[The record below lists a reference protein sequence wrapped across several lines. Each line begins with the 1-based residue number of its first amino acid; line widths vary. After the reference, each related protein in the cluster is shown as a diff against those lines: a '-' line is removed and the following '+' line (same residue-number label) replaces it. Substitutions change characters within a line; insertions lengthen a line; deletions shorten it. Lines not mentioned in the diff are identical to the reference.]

1 MAAFTPTI
9 SLIGSSL
16 AIWKVKTYLRK
27 VAATDSHVLI
37 TGETGT
43 GKELAAQ
50 YIHQHSARRA
60 KPLVTINCAALPDG
74 LLESELFGYERGAFT
89 GAQHPKPGQ
98 VEVASGGVLFLDEI
112 TEMPLT
118 AQAKLLRVLQEH
130 EFFRLGGVRPMRMN
144 VRVIA
149 ATNQDLAGA

>member
-1 MAAFTPTI
+1 MANFTSAT

-27 VAATDSHVLI
+27 VALTDSHVLI

-74 LLESELFGYERGAFT
+74 LLESELFGYSGARSL
-89 GAQHPKPGQ
+89 GRRHPIP
-98 VEVASGGVLFLDEI
+98 E
-112 TEMPLT
+112 
-118 AQAKLLRVLQEH
+118 
-130 EFFRLGGVRPMRMN
+130 N
-144 VRVIA
+144 
-149 ATNQDLAGA
+149 

>member
-1 MAAFTPTI
+1 MANFTPST

-16 AIWKVKTYLRK
+16 AMWKVKTYLRK
-27 VAATDSHVLI
+27 VAVTDSHVLI

-50 YIHQHSARRA
+50 YIHRHSARRA

-89 GAQHPKPGQ
+89 GAT
-98 VEVASGGVLFLDEI
+98 SSYCW
-112 TEMPLT
+112 
-118 AQAKLLRVLQEH
+118 
-130 EFFRLGGVRPMRMN
+130 
-144 VRVIA
+144 
-149 ATNQDLAGA
+149 

>member
-1 MAAFTPTI
+1 MTQLSTAP
-9 SLIGSSL
+9 SMIGNSL

-27 VAATDSHVLI
+27 VAMSNRHVLI

-50 YIHQHSARRA
+50 YIHDHSARRT

-89 GAQHPKPGQ
+89 GAHTSNEGKL
-98 VEVASGGVLFLDEI
+98 ASANGGTVFLDEI
-112 TEMPLT
+112 GDLSPY
-118 AQAKLLRVLQEH
+118 AQAKVLRAIETKQVH
-130 EFFRLGGVRPMRMN
+130 RLGGRRSLQLD
-144 VRVIA
+144 I
-149 ATNQDLAGA
+149 